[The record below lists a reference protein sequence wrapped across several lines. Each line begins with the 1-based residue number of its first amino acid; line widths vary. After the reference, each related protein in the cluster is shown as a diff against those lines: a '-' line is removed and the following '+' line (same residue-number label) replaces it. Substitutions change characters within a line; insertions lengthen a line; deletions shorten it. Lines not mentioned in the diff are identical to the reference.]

1 MHSNINFVIMRG
13 LWVVIIC
20 ISGLAIAGPADS
32 VKIVFNDSINF
43 NYDSLS
49 KIPPAYLLTPNYYE
63 TRYGERDLMYKI
75 VDNWGNGFDSLY
87 GTRNLRP
94 ILHGVAYR
102 GGANNFFHKTAK
114 RKNQNPLPNDGVR
127 NLCREGFSNSVYLY
141 RKDFET
147 APTADS
153 CGCVNETANVMDYH
167 QLNYYDSVH
176 VYKMLEMVYK
186 SAINDSVGP
195 VYLHCWNGWH
205 ASGFISAVIL
215 KQFCGYSSWDAVN
228 YWDIGTD
235 GANKS
240 PRYQK
245 QRERIKNFKPYPEFM
260 IKDGLG
266 NTLCPPMPEFID
278 STELH
283 IEVEHLLIVPES
295 IPVGYD
301 IVLYNVKF
309 GAGKSTFSNPG
320 SNKDVKNLLE
330 ALQKQPDLKVEI
342 GGYTDKSGGYAANVK
357 ISANRAKFIYDFL
370 VKKGIDTSRISYK
383 GYGPKKPLYSN
394 KYKSTRSG
402 NRRIEVKILSKKEH
416 SGDRL
421 VDEDGDGISEKKS
434 DQLYHLKYLKDSIS
448 KYEIGRTI
456 ILDSMIF
463 EPNSTIVPEKSF
475 EQLELIVAAM
485 KSNKTMKLEI
495 SGHTDRSGLDSLN
508 VRLSKERA
516 ESVYNYLVIKGADK
530 KRLSHKGY
538 GSAIPIATN
547 KYKWGRDK
555 NRRVELKIL
564 AK

>member
-1 MHSNINFVIMRG
+1 M
-13 LWVVIIC
+13 IC
-20 ISGLAIAGPADS
+20 ISGLAVAGPADS
-32 VKIVFNDSINF
+32 VKVVFNDSINF

-49 KIPPAYLLTPNYYE
+49 KIPPSYLLTPDYYE
-63 TRYGERDLMYKI
+63 TRYGEKDLMYKI

-87 GTRNLRP
+87 GTRNVRP

-102 GGANNFFHKTAK
+102 GGANNFFHKTGK

-127 NLCREGFSNSVYLY
+127 NLCREGFSNSIYLY

-147 APTADS
+147 APAADS

-245 QRERIKNFKPYPEFM
+245 QRERIKNFEPYPEFM
-260 IKDGLG
+260 IKDNLG

-320 SNKDVKNLLE
+320 SNKDVKNLLG
-330 ALQKQPDLKVEI
+330 ALQKQKDLKVEI
-342 GGYTDKSGGYAANVK
+342 GGYTDKSGGYAANVS
-357 ISANRAKFIYDFL
+357 ISANRAKFIYDYL

-434 DQLYHLKYLKDSIS
+434 NELYHLKYLKDSIS
-448 KYEIGRTI
+448 IFEIGKTI
-456 ILDSMIF
+456 IIDSMIF

-475 EQLELIVAAM
+475 GQLEMIVAAM
-485 KSNKTMKLEI
+485 KVNKTMKLEI

-508 VRLSKERA
+508 IRLSNERA
-516 ESVYNYLVIKGADK
+516 ASVYNYLVIKGADQ
-530 KRLSHKGY
+530 KRLSHQGY
-538 GSAIPIATN
+538 GSAIPIASN

-555 NRRVELKIL
+555 NRRVELKIM